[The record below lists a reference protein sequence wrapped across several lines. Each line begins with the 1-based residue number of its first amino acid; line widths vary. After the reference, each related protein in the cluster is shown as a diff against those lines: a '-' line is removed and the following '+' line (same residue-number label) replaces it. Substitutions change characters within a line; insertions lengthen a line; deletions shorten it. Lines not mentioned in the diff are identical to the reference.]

1 VLTVVREARLTGCFG
16 AMADFE
22 ARDVKEHRNV
32 IDQPRLGSGALG
44 LLRKNYRS
52 IGDQRDTVF
61 GEAKGRWGQAS
72 PDLVAELRIALEGRT
87 ELIVDLGLII
97 SSEQNHEL

>member
-1 VLTVVREARLTGCFG
+1 MLTVVREVRLTGCLG

-22 ARDVKEHRNV
+22 ARDVKERRNV
-32 IDQPRLGSGALG
+32 VDQPRLGSGALG

-52 IGDQRDTVF
+52 IGDLAGTVF
-61 GEAKGRWGQAS
+61 GETKGRWGQAS
-72 PDLVAELRIALEGRT
+72 DLVAELRIALEGKT
-87 ELIVDLGLII
+87 ELIVDLWLII